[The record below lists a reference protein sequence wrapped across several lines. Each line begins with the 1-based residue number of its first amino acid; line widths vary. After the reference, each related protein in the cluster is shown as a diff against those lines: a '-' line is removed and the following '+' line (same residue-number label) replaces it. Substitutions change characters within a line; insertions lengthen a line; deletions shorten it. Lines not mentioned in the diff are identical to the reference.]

1 MLRLVPVLLVI
12 CVGLGSVVAVD
23 TNKKT
28 FTIATINKM
37 DGIPWF
43 DRSAEGIKAFSE
55 AHPNVK
61 AFIQGPPKVDA
72 ALQTQMIEDIIAQK
86 VDAICVTP
94 FQPEPL
100 EPVLKKA
107 MDRNIVVITQEASNA
122 KNVYYDI
129 EAFDNA
135 SYGRHL
141 MDAMAK
147 RMGGKGEYAVF
158 VASLTSKT
166 HNEWV
171 DSAIAYQKQKYPNMK
186 LVGTKNES
194 YDDPQKAYEKMKE
207 VLTKYPN
214 IKGVQGSSAYDVV
227 GIGQAVEEAGLQNK
241 IMVVG
246 TSLPSM
252 VGMLIES
259 GAVKM
264 ASVWD
269 PALAARV
276 ESEIALM
283 ILEGKQSKIKNGL
296 NLGIPGYNNIKVV
309 GKVIYGQAWLDF
321 TKENYKNYKF

>member
-1 MLRLVPVLLVI
+1 MKRIMLRLVPVLLVI

-122 KNVYYDI
+122 KN
-129 EAFDNA
+129 EF
-135 SYGRHL
+135 
-141 MDAMAK
+141 
-147 RMGGKGEYAVF
+147 
-158 VASLTSKT
+158 
-166 HNEWV
+166 
-171 DSAIAYQKQKYPNMK
+171 QKI
-186 LVGTKNES
+186 VT
-194 YDDPQKAYEKMKE
+194 
-207 VLTKYPN
+207 
-214 IKGVQGSSAYDVV
+214 
-227 GIGQAVEEAGLQNK
+227 
-241 IMVVG
+241 
-246 TSLPSM
+246 
-252 VGMLIES
+252 
-259 GAVKM
+259 
-264 ASVWD
+264 
-269 PALAARV
+269 
-276 ESEIALM
+276 
-283 ILEGKQSKIKNGL
+283 
-296 NLGIPGYNNIKVV
+296 
-309 GKVIYGQAWLDF
+309 
-321 TKENYKNYKF
+321 